1 MTQRNITGVLVDI
14 IKYDYFRPDHESQ
27 GAVFG
32 FTHSREVNGL
42 CRDMLPPHTVTPV
55 NKFAL
60 EEALHRYLE
69 RRGIS
74 ADDEAKIRA
83 WLAQMPNHI
92 AIIERE
98 P

>member
-1 MTQRNITGVLVDI
+1 MTQRDIAHVLVDI
-14 IKYDYFRPDHESQ
+14 IKYDYFWPDAESSS
-27 GAVFG
+27 AVLE

-55 NKFAL
+55 NKPAL
-60 EEALHRYLE
+60 EEALGRYLR
-69 RRGIS
+69 RRGAS

-83 WLAQMPNHI
+83 WLAQMPNDI
-92 AIIERE
+92 AIIERG

>member
-1 MTQRNITGVLVDI
+1 MTQRDVTRALVDI
-14 IKYDYFRPDHESQ
+14 IHYDYFWPSQESQ
-27 GAVFG
+27 DAVYG

-42 CRDMLPPHTVTPV
+42 CRDMLPPHTVAPV
-55 NKFAL
+55 DKFAL
-60 EEALHRYLE
+60 EEALRRYLE

-83 WLAQMPNHI
+83 WLAQMPNDI